1 MKKECFEQEFTD
13 STKFREC
20 AECPLFTSCRE
31 AVLLKNQKGA
41 SYYGEVFGIIVGFVG
56 LWVAFKYGEGMPHG
70 VWWLMFFCVAYI
82 ISVLAAGKSYRE
94 RNASEHAETVKAAE
108 AV

>member
-13 STKFREC
+13 ARKFRDC
-20 AECPLFTSCRE
+20 AECPVFDQCRE

-41 SYYGEVFGIIVGFVG
+41 SYYGEALGIIVGFFG
-56 LWVAFKYGEGMPHG
+56 LFVASKYRLSIPHG
-70 VWWLMFFCVAYI
+70 VWWLLFFSGAYI